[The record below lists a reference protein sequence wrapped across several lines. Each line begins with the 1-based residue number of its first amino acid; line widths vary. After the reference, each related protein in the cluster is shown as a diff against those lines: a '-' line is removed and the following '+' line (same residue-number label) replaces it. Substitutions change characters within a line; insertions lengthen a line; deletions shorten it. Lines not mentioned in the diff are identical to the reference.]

1 MAISMRLY
9 LSVPFRLQV
18 IMAGSDNID
27 FDETVSDHYNIAHDD
42 GWISG
47 LTRMTH
53 TARQE
58 VFTKLAIG
66 L

>member
-18 IMAGSDNID
+18 IMAGSDNIN

-42 GWISG
+42 GWISE
-47 LTRMTH
+47 LTH